1 MLQSQAGVRDIVIIA
16 LFTDFGTRDA
26 YVAQLKGAIL
36 SLHPTVQLIDLT
48 HDVSAFDVRA
58 AAYLLDAA
66 ARYFPAGT
74 IFVAVVDPGVGTARR
89 PLLLATQADKFYVGP
104 DNGLCTRVIERE
116 RLKAAYV
123 LTQSAYFLPR
133 VSATF
138 HGRDIFGPVAAH
150 LARGVE
156 PAQFGPRSE
165 DMVRLPYTRPQRVGE
180 TITGE
185 ILHFDHFGN
194 IATNIPAEMCT
205 DFVPGQTVACTCADH
220 TQVISFVET
229 YGAGLQ
235 DQLVCLINSNGEFE
249 IALPH
254 GAASAQLGV
263 KVGERVIVERYGLP
277 VYR

>member
-1 MLQSQAGVRDIVIIA
+1 MRDVVIIA

-48 HDVSAFDVRA
+48 HEVGAFAIRA
-58 AAYLLDAA
+58 AAYLLDAS
-66 ARYFPAGT
+66 ARYFPPGT

-89 PLLLATQADKFYVGP
+89 PLLLATQADKYYVGP
-104 DNGLCTRVIERE
+104 DNGLCTRVVERE

-123 LTQSAYFLPR
+123 LTQSVYFR
-133 VSATF
+133 QQVSATF

-156 PAQFGPRSE
+156 PAQFGPPIE
-165 DMVRLPYTRPQRVGE
+165 DMVRLPYTRPQRMGE

-185 ILHFDHFGN
+185 ILHLDHFGN
-194 IATNIPAEMCT
+194 IVTNIPSEMCT
-205 DFVPGQTVACTCADH
+205 DFVPGQTVACTVADH
-220 TQVISFVET
+220 TWAMPFVET
-229 YGAGLQ
+229 YGAGPR
-235 DQLVCLINSNGEFE
+235 DHCVCLVNSNGEFE

-254 GAASAQLGV
+254 GAASARLGA
-263 KVGERVIVERYGLP
+263 KVGEMVRLRPGEEP
-277 VYR
+277 VDV